1 MENQDNPFKSM
12 YLMTMPNIKK
22 KFANSRSPLDVSDIK
37 GARSRHI

>member
-22 KFANSRSPLDVSDIK
+22 KFANSRSPLDVSDIQ